1 MRGNVRLSYDIILV
15 HLPIRP
21 LSCAGGKSGI
31 WSGARTAGLLCTLVQ
46 LGFNEVGVMRIKFV
60 SRKIQES
67 QSPLPAD
74 IPALPTA
81 FEDGPRL
88 SIFDRLLGIIGF
100 RKLTDDE
107 YIKVLKKQRNEALQR
122 IAVLEQERR
131 EREES
136 HEDPRETA

>member
-1 MRGNVRLSYDIILV
+1 
-15 HLPIRP
+15 
-21 LSCAGGKSGI
+21 
-31 WSGARTAGLLCTLVQ
+31 
-46 LGFNEVGVMRIKFV
+46 MRIKFV

-67 QSPLPAD
+67 QSPLPVD

-81 FEDGPRL
+81 SEDGPRL

-107 YIKVLKKQRNEALQR
+107 YLKVLKKQRNEALQR